1 MRRASIRT
9 FSLFGE
15 SAQLPDPMHIETI
28 AARSS
33 LHEWELAP
41 HRHARLHQLLLLRS
55 GSGRVHLD
63 GCALPLTPMALVNV
77 PAGEV
82 HAFGFEPGTQ
92 GWVATFSDDF
102 LDQLLGPAGAER
114 RRLGRGAVLEAEPAL
129 AELMAQ
135 IEREFEGRAT
145 SRALVLRGL
154 CAVLLGH
161 AARAAERADAPR
173 ADTAGSAL
181 LRRFEALI
189 EERLAER
196 WTVADHARA
205 LAVSPTH
212 LSRVVRAATGASA
225 LRLIDARRMR
235 EARRQLA
242 YTNLPVTTIAY
253 TLGFSDPAYFSRAF
267 ARVEGLSPR
276 AFRARVSGPEG
287 EATAVA
293 PRAPA

>member
-1 MRRASIRT
+1 MRRASIRS
-9 FSLFGE
+9 FGLFGE

-41 HRHARLHQLLLLRS
+41 HRHLRLHQLLLLRS
-55 GSGRVHLD
+55 GSGRAHLD
-63 GCALPLTPMALVNV
+63 GCALPLAPMALVNV

-92 GWVATFSDDF
+92 GWVVTFSDDF

-114 RRLGRGAVLEAEPAL
+114 HRLGRGAVLEAEPAL

-135 IEREFEGRAT
+135 IEREFEGRAA

-161 AARAAERADAPR
+161 AARAAERADAPH

-189 EERLAER
+189 EARLTER
-196 WTVADHARA
+196 WTVADHAHA

-253 TLGFSDPAYFSRAF
+253 TLGYSDPAYFSRAF

-276 AFRARVSGPEG
+276 AFRVRVSGPEG
-287 EATAVA
+287 EAAGAAT
-293 PRAPA
+293 RAPG

>member
-1 MRRASIRT
+1 MRRTSIRS
-9 FSLFGE
+9 FGLFGE

-41 HRHARLHQLLLLRS
+41 HRHLRLHQLLLLRS
-55 GSGRVHLD
+55 GSGRAHLD
-63 GCALPLTPMALVNV
+63 GCALPLAPMALVNV

-92 GWVATFSDDF
+92 GWVVTFSDDF

-135 IEREFEGRAT
+135 IEREFEGRAA

-161 AARAAERADAPR
+161 AARAAERADAPH

-189 EERLAER
+189 EERLTER

-212 LSRVVRAATGASA
+212 LSRVVRAATGVSA

-276 AFRARVSGPEG
+276 AFRVRVSGPEG
-287 EATAVA
+287 EAAAAA
-293 PRAPA
+293 PRAPG